1 MVLTVS
7 QYHAEQTFEE
17 DPPPQCAAL
26 LCELCNCEE
35 ENSCFGRLECNA
47 TMVCSVAGVPLS
59 VTMMRT
65 KPIETNFVFPETI
78 EHLDPRQERH
88 HEGETDAYLETPV
101 SFT

>member
-1 MVLTVS
+1 
-7 QYHAEQTFEE
+7 
-17 DPPPQCAAL
+17 
-26 LCELCNCEE
+26 
-35 ENSCFGRLECNA
+35 
-47 TMVCSVAGVPLS
+47 MVCSVAGVPLS

-88 HEGETDAYLETPV
+88 HEGETDAYLETSV